1 MMEKPAMPEAECRY
15 FVTYSGVKLPLKL
28 VNPLQ
33 AAELCNR
40 NTYFRA
46 EYDDQDRLIAVEKI
60 VYGEV
65 ELAHR
70 YDYHAN
76 GALKAAHVTMDGDT
90 TVMDFAEDR

>member
-1 MMEKPAMPEAECRY
+1 MTEPAYRY

-28 VNPLQ
+28 VDPLQ
-33 AAELCNR
+33 AAGLSNR

-46 EYDDQDRLIAVEKI
+46 EYDDQERLIAVEKI

-65 ELAHR
+65 EMAHR
-70 YDYHAN
+70 YDYHPN

-90 TVMDFAEDR
+90 VVMEFGMDR